1 MVANGPGY
9 FPPVVCDINDI
20 AAAFTSA
27 LARTNVHH
35 RTAKER
41 TLADAHAG
49 VSDQTAP
56 IEDQSEKIG
65 RSHILEEMEMRRVLH
80 LVESAN
86 TV

>member
-1 MVANGPGY
+1 MVANGSGN
-9 FPPVVCDINDI
+9 FSPVVRDIKDI
-20 AAAFTSA
+20 VTAFTST
-27 LARTNVHH
+27 LSRTDVHH

-49 VSDQTAP
+49 VSDQTAT